1 MCKVAVLIYPY
12 CPNIA
17 VNMAQQLKIDIN
29 MKLDELKPKMIKAG
43 KLIEKSEIQ
52 PVFLRLD
59 SEFAVKK

>member
-1 MCKVAVLIYPY
+1 
-12 CPNIA
+12 
-17 VNMAQQLKIDIN
+17 MAKQLKIDVNI
-29 MKLDELKPKMIKAG
+29 KLDELKAKMIKTG